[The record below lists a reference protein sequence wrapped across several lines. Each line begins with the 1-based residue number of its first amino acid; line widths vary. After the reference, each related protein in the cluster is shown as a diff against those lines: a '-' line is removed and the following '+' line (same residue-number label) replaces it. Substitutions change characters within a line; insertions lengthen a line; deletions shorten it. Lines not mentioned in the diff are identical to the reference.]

1 MNMPAELIVALDV
14 PSVDAITPL
23 LRKLPAEAN
32 FFKVGLELFIRD
44 GVKAMALL
52 AKKQKRVFLD
62 LKLHDIPHTVAQAI
76 KAAGRFEA
84 ALMTVHAA
92 GGRAML
98 SAAAEAAYDCPIR
111 PQLIAVTTL
120 TSLNEKDFADL
131 GIQRTLTDQA
141 RTLGALALECRIDGL
156 VTSVLEAPTLRTQF
170 GPKPVLVTPGIRPAG
185 ADIGDQ
191 KRIATPAGA
200 IRAGASY
207 LVVGRPILD
216 APHPGQAAAAILAE
230 MAEAEAQSGSPN

>member
-1 MNMPAELIVALDV
+1 MPAELIVALDV
-14 PSVDAITPL
+14 PSSDAIKPL
-23 LRKLPAEAN
+23 LRQLPAEAN

-44 GVKAMALL
+44 GVKAMELL

-76 KAAGRFEA
+76 KSAGRFEA

-98 SAAAEAAYDCPIR
+98 SAAAEAAYDCPVR

-120 TSLNEKDFADL
+120 TSLTEKDFLDL
-131 GIQRTLTDQA
+131 GIQRTLSEQ
-141 RTLGALALECRIDGL
+141 ALALGSMVLECRIDGL
-156 VTSVLEAPTLRTQF
+156 VTSVLEAPTLRSHF

-185 ADIGDQ
+185 ADVGDQ
-191 KRIATPAGA
+191 KRIATPAAA

-216 APHPGQAAAAILAE
+216 APKPGEAAEAILSEMAAA
-230 MAEAEAQSGSPN
+230 QS

>member
-1 MNMPAELIVALDV
+1 MPTELIVALDV
-14 PSVDAITPL
+14 PSADAIKPL
-23 LRKLPAEAN
+23 LRQLPSEVN

-44 GVKAMALL
+44 GVRAMELL
-52 AKKQKRVFLD
+52 AQEQKRVFLD

-76 KAAGRFEA
+76 KSASRFEA

-98 SAAAEAAYDCPIR
+98 SAAAEAAAECPVR

-131 GIQRTLTDQA
+131 GIQRTLAEQ
-141 RTLGALALECRIDGL
+141 ALALGTMVLECRIDGL
-156 VTSVLEAPTLRTQF
+156 VTSVLEAPTLRSHF
-170 GPKPVLVTPGIRPAG
+170 GPKPILVTPGIRPTG
-185 ADIGDQ
+185 ANVGDQ
-191 KRIATPAGA
+191 KRIATPTVA

-216 APHPGQAAAAILAE
+216 APKPGLAAAAILAE
-230 MAEAEAQSGSPN
+230 MAEAQGNVQ